1 MQLGAQGAARAERRP
16 QPYARD
22 SGAVSLNSGS
32 PWNLAC
38 LCSRMTFAF
47 VKKILI
53 ILEHGFPPSVLPT
66 SPENYGVRARSC

>member
-32 PWNLAC
+32 PWKLAW
-38 LCSRMTFAF
+38 LCSRMTSAF
-47 VKKILI
+47 VKN
-53 ILEHGFPPSVLPT
+53 F
-66 SPENYGVRARSC
+66 